1 MNDRIPLHDL
11 PTALRRLRL
20 RAGHKTQRSALRAI
34 RGKTGVRITPSR
46 MSNWEMGRSEP
57 TLRSLLAFLNGLD
70 LTLVDLQQEL
80 ERAAGEADPERRPAA
95 DPAAA
100 APADEDDQARLSRR
114 VADLEQRL
122 RSVERQTPG
131 EG

>member
-1 MNDRIPLHDL
+1 
-11 PTALRRLRL
+11 
-20 RAGHKTQRSALRAI
+20 
-34 RGKTGVRITPSR
+34 

-57 TLRSLLAFLNGLD
+57 TLRSLLAFLSGLD

-80 ERAAGEADPERRPAA
+80 EQADGEADPAAA

-100 APADEDDQARLSRR
+100 APADEDGEARLSRR
-114 VADLEQRL
+114 VADLDQRL

-131 EG
+131 KG